1 MSHFDR
7 RPLRP
12 PTCTQYPSVT
22 AFIRSFWREGCLMD
36 KDKHLMW
43 EANDAIP
50 TVLALVAAICL
61 WGFVASAATIYSSTL
76 AHEIQNKSVL
86 LALQA
91 KS

>member
-1 MSHFDR
+1 MFGS
-7 RPLRP
+7 
-12 PTCTQYPSVT
+12 
-22 AFIRSFWREGCLMD
+22 RSISCLPRCAVIKGWPVGFRVVRAGGCLMD
-36 KDKHLMW
+36 KDKHLLW

-50 TVLALVAAICL
+50 TLLALVAGICL

-76 AHEIQNKSVL
+76 AHEVQNKSVL

>member
-1 MSHFDR
+1 
-7 RPLRP
+7 
-12 PTCTQYPSVT
+12 
-22 AFIRSFWREGCLMD
+22 MD

-76 AHEIQNKSVL
+76 AHGIRIR
-86 LALQA
+86 ACC
-91 KS
+91 